1 MEDFA
6 DTQLKAHSEPNA
18 DTPVRT
24 LPWPTYDKG
33 DVATDGD
40 DARAACKAVNS
51 RRLFRYDTR
60 ALCDTET
67 GQFETE
73 VATYFGVKYA
83 LATTSGTSAIALS
96 LLALGVGPGDE
107 VLLSAFGF
115 PATPSAIVLTGA
127 KPVLVSVDDNLH
139 LDLEDLKS
147 KITPRTKAVLMVHMR
162 GQSGDVRSVARFCEE
177 IGLPLV
183 EDAVPVLGLKI
194 GDKFAGTFG
203 KMGAFST
210 QSDKSLNTGEGGFLI
225 TDDRNLYERA
235 VVMCGAY
242 EGRINKH
249 CDGQQPLVNEFA
261 LPLYN
266 FRMDEVRAAIARVQ
280 LRRLPART
288 KRMRE
293 NYKVA
298 EEIIEAYPKL
308 KIRRPFDQGATLG
321 DTILFSMPGGTPQQL
336 SDLCTALNHEGIEC
350 RSFSNV
356 DRINVRAFWTW
367 EFLYPGLSTKEIR
380 DLLPDAAKRID
391 VTLDIPLSP
400 LLVDQD
406 LRDLRRAFEKVMA
419 R

>member
-6 DTQLKAHSEPNA
+6 DTHIHVQSKSQDE
-18 DTPVRT
+18 TPVRSV
-24 LPWPTYDKG
+24 PWPTYDKG
-33 DVATDGD
+33 NVATDGD
-40 DARAACKAVNS
+40 DARAACRAVNS

-60 ALCDTET
+60 NLCDTET
-67 GQFETE
+67 GQFEKEITD
-73 VATYFGVKYA
+73 YFGVKYA
-83 LATTSGTSAIALS
+83 LATTGGTSAIALS

-147 KITPRTKAVLMVHMR
+147 KVTPKTKAVLMVHMR
-162 GQSGDVRSVARFCEE
+162 GQTGDVKSVAEYCDKV
-177 IGLPLV
+177 GLPLV

-194 GDKFAGTFG
+194 GDQYAGTFG
-203 KMGAFST
+203 KLGAFST

-225 TDDRNLYERA
+225 TDDRHLYERA

-249 CDGQQPLVNEFA
+249 CNGQPPMVNEFA
-261 LPLYN
+261 LPLFN

-293 NYKVA
+293 NYQVA
-298 EEIIEAYPKL
+298 EEIIASYPQL
-308 KIRRPFDQGATLG
+308 KVRQSFDEGATLG
-321 DTILFSMPGGTPQQL
+321 DTILFSMPGGSAQQL
-336 SDLCTALNHEGIEC
+336 SDLSSALNREGIEC

-367 EFLYPGLSTKEIR
+367 EFLFPDLTTDEIR
-380 DLLPDAAKRID
+380 NLLPHAAERID

-400 LLVDQD
+400 LLVEQD
-406 LRDLRRAFEKVMA
+406 LRDLQCI
-419 R
+419 